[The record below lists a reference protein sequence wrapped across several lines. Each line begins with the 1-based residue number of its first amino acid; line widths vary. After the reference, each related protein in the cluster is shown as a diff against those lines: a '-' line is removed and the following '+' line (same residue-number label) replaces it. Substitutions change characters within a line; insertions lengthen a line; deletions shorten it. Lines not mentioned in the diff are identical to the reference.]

1 MNDINSSGQF
11 NWKFFVRTHVCVWV
25 YLDRRVRASLFS
37 KIKMQKS
44 RTERVR
50 LVLSKSKGRFKSHNI
65 LKERDRKKYR
75 LSTRIPKILQKCTR
89 TENGQNEKELY
100 DSRNS
105 RMRYMML
112 NRRMVRILVL
122 ATLFCTFECSNM
134 HVWQNPWDSLANI
147 IRTNNT
153 NSNDVWT
160 VENINGISNFFLLL
174 FRMNIHSIR
183 YSYSYFFALF
193 NVANVPKPQNHIA
206 IPSIWLDKN
215 S

>member
-1 MNDINSSGQF
+1 MTLIHLDSSIESF
-11 NWKFFVRTHVCVWV
+11 SCVHTCVCVFVWV
-25 YLDRRVRASLFS
+25 YLDRRVRVLLFS

-44 RTERVR
+44 RTERVW

-65 LKERDRKKYR
+65 LRERDRKEYH

-147 IRTNNT
+147 ICT
-153 NSNDVWT
+153 
-160 VENINGISNFFLLL
+160 
-174 FRMNIHSIR
+174 
-183 YSYSYFFALF
+183 Y
-193 NVANVPKPQNHIA
+193 KQNQFERCL
-206 IPSIWLDKN
+206 SCWEYKWNL
-215 S
+215 